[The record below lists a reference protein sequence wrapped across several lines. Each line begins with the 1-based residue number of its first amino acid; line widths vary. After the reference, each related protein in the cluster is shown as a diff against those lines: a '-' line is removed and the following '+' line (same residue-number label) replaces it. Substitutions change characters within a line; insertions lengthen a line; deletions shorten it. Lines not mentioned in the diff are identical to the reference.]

1 MFLYVVTNKL
11 TKLSEMKRK
20 ELDVCYWL
28 NYVKQHPDLLKEG
41 GYNSIYTYAG
51 SVLGYSKATVD
62 KYVKIGELY
71 TYKDGDNKIHGVLNG
86 FRVSQLLELLTL
98 NKENVVRLVD
108 SGFIGAD
115 MTTASL
121 RELVKELKSKY
132 PNS

>member
-20 ELDVCYWL
+20 ELEVCYWL
-28 NYVKQHPDLLKEG
+28 NYVKQRPDLLKEG
-41 GYNSIYTYAG
+41 GYDNIYTYAV

-121 RELVKELKSKY
+121 RELVKELKAKY